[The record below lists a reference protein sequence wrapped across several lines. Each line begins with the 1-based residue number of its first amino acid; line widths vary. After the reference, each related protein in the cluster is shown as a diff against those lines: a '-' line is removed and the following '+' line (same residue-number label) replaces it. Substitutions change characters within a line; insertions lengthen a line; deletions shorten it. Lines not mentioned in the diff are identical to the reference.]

1 MMSGDEPAS
10 AIGYEQPPVSYDQQQ
25 VGYEQPDFNQGEQ
38 GQDTYA
44 SSYGQDSHYQPQ
56 SQYNSTMSNGKWQ
69 PTYGEAQ
76 TSLGLLPPGV
86 GPHWMADEEADNC
99 MNRSCRA
106 KFDYMKWKHHCR
118 YCGNIFCDN
127 CTLDRCMLPV
137 SFGLKEP
144 QRVCS
149 ECYHTLR
156 PQQDELI
163 RTYSN
168 AERVNSIDLQSD
180 YERYMNSPMRFTLG
194 GEVRKAAYTI
204 QNMIDGIENLV
215 DDKDVG
221 HEIFEEALALVF
233 LTVAKIAFIG
243 GVRFGTGLLVSRL
256 NGGSGWSAPC
266 AVGTMGLSFGA
277 VLGAEV
283 TDMVI
288 PLYDRKALS
297 QFQSQGDS
305 HLMLG
310 GEAGIAF
317 GPVGRNVAAE
327 MHVASVVSHAS
338 TISYSHS
345 RGLYGGVTLEG
356 AVVSVRDD
364 VNLKFYGFPVTPAM
378 LFSGEIPC
386 PPAAQPL
393 YDKLAEYEQRMQAH
407 SKAASSRNEG
417 SFAPRT

>member
-1 MMSGDEPAS
+1 
-10 AIGYEQPPVSYDQQQ
+10 
-25 VGYEQPDFNQGEQ
+25 
-38 GQDTYA
+38 
-44 SSYGQDSHYQPQ
+44 
-56 SQYNSTMSNGKWQ
+56 
-69 PTYGEAQ
+69 
-76 TSLGLLPPGV
+76 
-86 GPHWMADEEADNC
+86 MADEEAENC

-168 AERVNSIDLQSD
+168 AERENSIDLQSD

-204 QNMIDGIENLV
+204 QNMIDGVENLV

-221 HEIFEEALALVF
+221 HEIFEEAIALVF
-233 LTVAKIAFIG
+233 LTVAKVAFIG
-243 GVRFGTGLLVSRL
+243 GVRFGT
-256 NGGSGWSAPC
+256 
-266 AVGTMGLSFGA
+266 

-288 PLYDRKALS
+288 PLYDRKALN

-310 GEAGIAF
+310 GEAGIAL

-356 AVVSVRDD
+356 AIVNVRDD

-393 YDKLAEYEQRMQAH
+393 YDKLAEYEQRMQTH
-407 SKAASSRNEG
+407 NKAPSSGNEDIVQEIEHHMEYDLICY
-417 SFAPRT
+417 RI